1 MRCISIGN
9 WIAPLALLAAFAA
22 GRDLHAETLIG
33 LTTANQLVSFDSATP
48 GTISGPLSISGL
60 SVNEKLLDIDIRPA
74 TQQLYA
80 VGSSGTIYSID
91 STSGAATAQPML
103 MADPADATNPFA
115 GLDAGS
121 LEFGIDFNPVPDRLR
136 VVGTTG
142 QNLRINVGNG
152 NTTTDG
158 TLNGAGTS
166 AVSVAYTNPDTDP
179 ATGTQ
184 LYYIDAGAPGMLY
197 TTSDPNAGVL
207 TSVGSLGVPTN
218 LNVGFDISG
227 TGMAFASLTDPASGY
242 SSLYSVNL
250 ATGMATLGGGIG
262 SSLTLNGLAAAPVP
276 EPSTWVLAAL
286 GLLGLVFGGRSGR
299 QFLATCPVAVSSAR
313 RS

>member
-9 WIAPLALLAAFAA
+9 WILPLALLAVFAS
-22 GRDLHAETLIG
+22 GRDSYAETLIG

-48 GTISGPLSISGL
+48 GTIAGPLSITGL
-60 SVNEKLLDIDIRPA
+60 SANEKLLDIDIRPA
-74 TQQLYA
+74 TLQLYA
-80 VGSSGTIYSID
+80 LGASGTIYTID

-103 MADPADATNPFA
+103 MADPADATNPFG

-158 TLNGAGTS
+158 MLNGAGMS
-166 AVSVAYTNPDTDP
+166 ALSVAYTNPDTDP

-227 TGMAFASLTDPASGY
+227 AGMAFASLTDPASGY
-242 SSLYSVNL
+242 SSLYTVNL
-250 ATGMATLGGGIG
+250 GTGSATLAGMIG

-276 EPSTWVLAAL
+276 EPSTWLLAAL
-286 GLLGLVFGGRSGR
+286 GVLGLLFGGRGR
-299 QFLATCPVAVSSAR
+299 HKFLAACPVAATPAR
-313 RS
+313 RI